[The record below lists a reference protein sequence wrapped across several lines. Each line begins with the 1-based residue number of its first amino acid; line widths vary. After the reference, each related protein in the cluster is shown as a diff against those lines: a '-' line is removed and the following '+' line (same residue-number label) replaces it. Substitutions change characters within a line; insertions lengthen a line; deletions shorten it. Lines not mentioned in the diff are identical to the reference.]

1 MFVKKLANHSKT
13 INQAPALLTL
23 FKSASNCIYK
33 NLALEEWIFRNKNF
47 SNEDILFIWRN
58 SPSVVIGRYQNPWVE
73 ANVKFCKENNIKLVR
88 RYSGGG
94 AVYHDEDRHNRKGNL
109 QKLAKQLNIDF
120 YQYFKPFN
128 KICVNS
134 RDDLIFELNNSKM
147 SGTAARISQG
157 KAYHHFTL
165 LVNPNMENLH
175 FSLQSPLKEKIET
188 TATKSFRAASVSCL
202 TNVLRIKGERLKDN
216 EIMEMTEKSIFKAF
230 SANYDNLNIKL
241 DVFPN
246 EENFPGFFKF
256 FLKLKQGPCNS
267 FGINPGLLGDPI
279 PFFKNTFFKELTK

>member
-1 MFVKKLANHSKT
+1 MRIYCLYGGSVETIYVK
-13 INQAPALLTL
+13 I
-23 FKSASNCIYK
+23 SNS
-33 NLALEEWIFRNKNF
+33 NKNNIF
-47 SNEDILFIWRN
+47 RN

-94 AVYHDEDRHNRKGNL
+94 AVYHDEDRHNRKENL
-109 QKLAKQLNIDF
+109 QKLAKQLNMDF
-120 YQYFKPFN
+120 NHYFEPFN

-134 RDDLIFELNNSKM
+134 RDDLIFEPKNSKM

-157 KAYHHFTL
+157 KAYHHFTF

-202 TNVLRIKGERLKDN
+202 ANVLRIKGERLKDN

-230 SANYDNLNIKL
+230 SANYDSLNIKL

-246 EENFPGFFKF
+246 EENFPGFFF
-256 FLKLKQGPCNS
+256 YF
-267 FGINPGLLGDPI
+267 
-279 PFFKNTFFKELTK
+279 